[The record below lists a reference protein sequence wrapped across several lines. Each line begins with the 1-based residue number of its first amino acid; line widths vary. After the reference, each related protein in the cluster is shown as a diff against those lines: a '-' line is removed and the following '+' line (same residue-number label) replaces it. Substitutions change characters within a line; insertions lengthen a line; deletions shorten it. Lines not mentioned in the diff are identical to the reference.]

1 MDMVKLTNQFGD
13 LYSGKQG
20 LAVYQLR
27 CGKKN
32 YRRKKEVKK
41 SQPSPQQKKRKENF
55 VKMNKLWK
63 QLEQEELDFLQQLAE
78 ANNLTKRAVLT
89 KLVMTTSTLN
99 VVVEDVDNNIYSY
112 DIYHPA
118 IVDIL
123 KEDGTVIASALS
135 SLFEH
140 NLTQVYRVSL
150 NEIFKP
156 GKLIVRTFG
165 NVEWKVY
172 NYLTKELVEETFC
185 LG

>member
-1 MDMVKLTNQFGD
+1 
-13 LYSGKQG
+13 
-20 LAVYQLR
+20 
-27 CGKKN
+27 
-32 YRRKKEVKK
+32 
-41 SQPSPQQKKRKENF
+41 
-55 VKMNKLWK
+55 
-63 QLEQEELDFLQQLAE
+63 
-78 ANNLTKRAVLT
+78 
-89 KLVMTTSTLN
+89 MTTSTLN